1 MILTCLSVS
10 GFRNLTEQSLEF
22 CPQINIIAGPNGQG
36 KTNLLEAVHVLAL
49 SRSFRTHQSRDLIR
63 RDAARFRVSG
73 TVLSRGTQCDLSVE
87 QSQNGKIL
95 QVGGSKRDVFDYLG
109 RLDLVIFASQQIEQF
124 KAESEYRRRLL
135 DRGLYHLQ
143 PGHLRRMAGYLR
155 VVKQKNSLLRDPASV
170 YTSATAELLDVWDH
184 QIAELGAK
192 IIEARQFYVEKVRE
206 KLRVDSNGFTPE
218 ALDIRYLAANEISS
232 TSSLADIQSQL
243 STRLRKHRDREI
255 RLRRSIVGPHRD
267 EVAAEVDGS
276 SIQRYASAGQQRSA
290 LLAFNLA
297 QMEVYF
303 DAYGEYPLFLVD
315 DVDSELDEQRMNKLL
330 RILESKTQVFVTTT
344 KPGLIR
350 SSGTFPTHILQV
362 SGGRVTEDPAMSLS

>member
-1 MILTCLSVS
+1 
-10 GFRNLTEQSLEF
+10 
-22 CPQINIIAGPNGQG
+22 
-36 KTNLLEAVHVLAL
+36 
-49 SRSFRTHQSRDLIR
+49 
-63 RDAARFRVSG
+63 
-73 TVLSRGTQCDLSVE
+73 
-87 QSQNGKIL
+87 
-95 QVGGSKRDVFDYLG
+95 
-109 RLDLVIFASQQIEQF
+109 
-124 KAESEYRRRLL
+124 
-135 DRGLYHLQ
+135 
-143 PGHLRRMAGYLR
+143 MAGYSR
-155 VVKQKNSLLRDPASV
+155 VVKQKNSLLREAASV
-170 YTSATAELLDVWDH
+170 YTKATSELLDVWDY

-206 KLRVDSNGFTPE
+206 KLRDRSNSFTPE

-243 STRLRKHRDREI
+243 STRLRKHREREI

-267 EVAAEVDGS
+267 EIAAEVDGN

-315 DVDSELDEQRMNKLL
+315 DVDSELDEQRMNELL
-330 RILESKTQVFVTTT
+330 QILESKTQVFVTTT

-350 SSGTFPTHILQV
+350 SSGRCQARTFQV
-362 SGGRVTEDPAMSLS
+362 SSGQVEESAVGQ

>member
-10 GFRNLTEQSLEF
+10 GFRNLAQQSLQF
-22 CPQINIIAGPNGQG
+22 FPHINIISGPNGQG
-36 KTNLLEAVHVLAL
+36 KTNLLEAIYVLGL
-49 SRSFRTHQSRDLIR
+49 SKSFRTHQSRDLIQR
-63 RDAARFRVSG
+63 NAARFSVSG
-73 TVLSRGTQCDLSVE
+73 TVLSKGNECDLSVE
-87 QSQNGKIL
+87 QSTNAKIL

-109 RLDLVIFASQQIEQF
+109 RLDLVIFASLQIEQF
-124 KAESEYRRRLL
+124 KAESEYRRRLV

-143 PGHLRRMAGYLR
+143 PGHLRRMAGYSR
-155 VVKQKNSLLRDPASV
+155 VVKQKNSLLREAASV
-170 YTSATAELLDVWDH
+170 YTKATAELLDVWDY

-206 KLRVDSNGFTPE
+206 KLRDRSNSFTPE

-243 STRLRKHRDREI
+243 STRLRKHREREI

-267 EVAAEVDGS
+267 EVVAEVDGN

-297 QMEVYF
+297 QMEVYC

-315 DVDSELDEQRMNKLL
+315 DVDSELDEQRMNELL
-330 RILESKTQVFVTTT
+330 QILETKTQVFVTTT
-344 KPGLIR
+344 KPGLIH
-350 SSGTFPTHILQV
+350 SGERCQARTFQV
-362 SGGRVTEDPAMSLS
+362 SCGQVKESAVGQ

>member
-10 GFRNLTEQSLEF
+10 GFRNLAEQCLQF

-36 KTNLLEAVHVLAL
+36 KTNLLGAIHVLAL

-63 RDAARFRVSG
+63 HDAAGFCVSG
-73 TVLSRGTQCDLSVE
+73 TVLSKGNESLLTVE

-109 RLDLVIFASQQIEQF
+109 RLDLVIFASVQIEQF
-124 KAESEYRRRLL
+124 KAESEYRRRLI

-143 PGHLRRMAGYLR
+143 PGHLRRMAGYSR
-155 VVKQKNSLLRDPASV
+155 VVKQKNSLLRESASV
-170 YTSATAELLDVWDH
+170 YTKTTAELLDVH

-192 IIEARQFYVEKVRE
+192 IIEARQFYVETVRQ
-206 KLRVDSNGFTPE
+206 KLRVHDNRFTPE
-218 ALDIRYLAANEISS
+218 ALDIKYLAANEISS
-232 TSSLADIQSQL
+232 TASLADIQSQL
-243 STRLRKHRDREI
+243 STRLRKHREREI

-267 EVAAEVDGS
+267 EIAAEVDGN

-303 DAYGEYPLFLVD
+303 DAYGEYPVFVVD
-315 DVDSELDEQRMNKLL
+315 DVDSELDQQRINELL
-330 RILESKTQVFVTTT
+330 QILESKTQVFVTTT
-344 KPGLIR
+344 KPGLIHR
-350 SSGTFPTHILQV
+350 SGRYPASTFQV
-362 SGGRVTEDPAMSLS
+362 SWRTA